1 MCKKFSFVSF
11 TLLFSLLLGCFEE
24 VADLSNPK
32 TYNSNQIF
40 FKYPRNWQITDD
52 TFIPAIHNLLIE
64 TPGDA
69 LVIIQSYQVDLAQDL
84 ESFSKSFSEDTL
96 LETPVGRISQSEFEP
111 LSKEEGFEWV
121 EENFEI
127 SILSKSI
134 PHKRTYGTTKI
145 ADRQVF
151 LIFQVA
157 SEDHSKA
164 EPGFNLIRN
173 SLRASELK

>member
-40 FKYPRNWQITDD
+40 FKYPRNWEITDD

-69 LVIIQSYQVDLAQDL
+69 LVIVQSYQADLAQDL

-96 LETPVGRISQSEFEP
+96 LETPVVRISQSEFEP
-111 LSKEEGFEWV
+111 L
-121 EENFEI
+121 
-127 SILSKSI
+127 
-134 PHKRTYGTTKI
+134 
-145 ADRQVF
+145 
-151 LIFQVA
+151 
-157 SEDHSKA
+157 
-164 EPGFNLIRN
+164 
-173 SLRASELK
+173 